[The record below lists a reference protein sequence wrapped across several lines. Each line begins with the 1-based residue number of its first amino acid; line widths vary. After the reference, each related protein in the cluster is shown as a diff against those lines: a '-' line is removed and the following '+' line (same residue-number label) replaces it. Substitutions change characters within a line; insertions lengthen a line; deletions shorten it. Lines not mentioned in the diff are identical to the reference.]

1 LGSSNGLQSQQIS
14 ESIACRPSSIRQGY
28 ITTTTTTTTMGKK
41 SKRQRNKQNNNNGGR
56 GGGSSGTS
64 SINSPAPAA
73 ATDDVSQNKNKKI
86 RSHRVGGVDV
96 AEEEEETKDNLR
108 FEDPFVDEIIEETDV
123 IVEKGDD
130 DDDED
135 EEDDEEDMDQDGPSG
150 SGADGG
156 DVEVIQSWHPL
167 MGHRDTDG
175 DEGEEVEL
183 EMDPTAYKMYH
194 TLSPEWPCLSFDLL
208 RDPLGDN
215 RQRFPHSIQAV
226 IGTQADH
233 PQNNSLT
240 CIKLSDLSRL
250 PQPKDDDEDIL
261 GDEYDKQDD
270 NDDSDDD
277 DDSDEEDVDLDP
289 ILEHYSVPHYGGVNR
304 IRAMPQQ
311 QQQQQSSDTI
321 VATWSDV
328 GKVYL
333 YNVQEMVSRFDVS
346 EGRQSSRPGG
356 STGSTTGPFFVHDGH
371 PTEGYALDWSPVQRG
386 QLASGDN
393 DGNIHIWT
401 PQGDINSDSY
411 NVVPTYEAQDGSGS
425 GNQSTSIEDI
435 QWSPTEATVLCAA
448 EGGSGGYLGVYDT
461 RAPHR
466 PMLRPC
472 LHPRTDINVASWNH
486 LVSNLL
492 ATGGDDGTLCVWDLR
507 HFSGQK
513 KIEPLA
519 RFSCHKT
526 PVTSCEWHPTD
537 ESMLAMSD
545 EVGTYIYDLSVEE
558 DTAPSS
564 STTQTL
570 VADIPPQLLFCH
582 SGSQQFKEM
591 HWHPQIKS
599 CIMTTAFSGFSV
611 FIPSNL

>member
-1 LGSSNGLQSQQIS
+1 
-14 ESIACRPSSIRQGY
+14 
-28 ITTTTTTTTMGKK
+28 MGKK
-41 SKRQRNKQNNNNGGR
+41 SKRQRNKGS
-56 GGGSSGTS
+56 GGGGGDTL
-64 SINSPAPAA
+64 AVAA
-73 ATDDVSQNKNKKI
+73 VSQNDNTAGKTVISSSESEKKKI
-86 RSHRVGGVDV
+86 RPSSAVAGKVSDV
-96 AEEEEETKDNLR
+96 EEEETKDNLR
-108 FEDPFVDEIIEETDV
+108 FEDPFIDELIEETDV
-123 IVEKGDD
+123 VVDKD
-130 DDDED
+130 D
-135 EEDDEEDMDQDGPSG
+135 EEDDEEEDDEDEDGDDDDNDMVEDN
-150 SGADGG
+150 GAANGG
-156 DVEVIQSWHPL
+156 DDVELIQSWHPL
-167 MGHRDTDG
+167 MGHRDNEA
-175 DEGEEVEL
+175 DEELEL
-183 EMDPTAYKMYH
+183 EMDPTAYKMH
-194 TLSPEWPCLSFDLL
+194 HALTPEWPCLSFDLL

-215 RQRFPHSIQAV
+215 RQRFPHSVQAV
-226 IGTQADH
+226 IGTQADE

-240 CIKLSDLSRL
+240 VIKLSDMGRL
-250 PQPKDDDEDIL
+250 PQPKDEEEDIL
-261 GDEYDKQDD
+261 GDEYDKDD
-270 NDDSDDD
+270 GSDSDDD
-277 DDSDEEDVDLDP
+277 DDDEEDLDLDP
-289 ILEHYSVPHYGGVNR
+289 ILEHYSAPHYGGVNR
-304 IRAMPQQ
+304 VRAMQPTKQQ
-311 QQQQQSSDTI
+311 KSDTV

-333 YNVQEMVSRFDVS
+333 YNVQDMVSRFDVS
-346 EGRQSSRPGG
+346 EGRQPNRSS
-356 STGSTTGPFFVHDGH
+356 STSSSSSGPFLVYDGH
-371 PTEGYALDWSPVQRG
+371 STEGYALDWSNVQQG

-393 DGNIHIWT
+393 HGNIHLWT
-401 PQGDINSDSY
+401 PQGDIGSGNY
-411 NVVPTYEAQDGSGS
+411 NVVPTYDAQDG

-461 RAPHR
+461 RAPHKA
-466 PMLRPC
+466 MLRPC
-472 LHPRTDINVASWNH
+472 LHPKTDINVASWNH

-507 HFSGQK
+507 HFSGQT